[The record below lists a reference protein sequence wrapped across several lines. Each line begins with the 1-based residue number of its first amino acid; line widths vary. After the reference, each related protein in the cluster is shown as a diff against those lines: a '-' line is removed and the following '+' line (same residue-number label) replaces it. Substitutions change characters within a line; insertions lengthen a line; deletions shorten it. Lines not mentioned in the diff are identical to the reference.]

1 MTQTASPRAPRQAG
15 IGFIFATALVDVIA
29 MGVMI
34 PVLPNLVRSMVGG
47 DTAVAADYTMI
58 FAVTWGVMQF
68 VCSPI
73 LGMLSDRFGRRPVLL
88 ISIFGLGIDY
98 IFMALA
104 PNLGW
109 LFVGRVI
116 NGITSASFSTANAY
130 IADITAP
137 ENRAKAFGMMG
148 AAFGL
153 GFILGPAIGGF
164 LGQYNLRWPFYLSA
178 ALALANWL
186 YGYFVLPESLPKER
200 RTTSLNWSK
209 ANPVGSLNLLTSHP
223 GLVGLAAI
231 WFLFQMSHNVFPSIF
246 VLYVG
251 HRFGWGPSQAAVML
265 VITGVL
271 SVIVQAFV
279 VGRVVKLVGERT
291 ALMIGLIAL
300 VSGFVTYGLAASPGV
315 FYFGQ
320 VLQAFGGLIG
330 PSLQS
335 LMSSR
340 VGPSEQGRLQGVNS
354 AMMGICAIIGPA
366 VYLSLLAFAIRHE
379 ASLGL
384 PGLPILMAAGF
395 SLVALG
401 LSIRLARAQ
410 PVAAVQ

>member
-1 MTQTASPRAPRQAG
+1 MTQTASLRAPRQAG
-15 IGFIFATALVDVIA
+15 IGFIFATALIDVIA

-34 PVLPNLVRSMVGG
+34 PVLPNLVKSMVGG
-47 DTAVAADYTMI
+47 DTAAAADYTMI

-68 VCSPI
+68 ICAPI

-88 ISIFGLGIDY
+88 ISIFGLGVDY

-104 PNLGW
+104 PSLGW
-109 LFVGRVI
+109 LFVGRLI
-116 NGITSASFSTANAY
+116 NGITAASFSTANAY

-164 LGQYNLRWPFYLSA
+164 LGQYDLRWPFYLSA
-178 ALALANWL
+178 ALALINWL

-200 RTTSLNWSK
+200 RTTTLNWGK

-223 GLVGLAAI
+223 GLVGLAVI
-231 WFLFQMSHNVFPSIF
+231 WFLFQMAHNVFPSIF

-251 HRFGWGPSQAAVML
+251 HRFNWGPSQAATML
-265 VITGVL
+265 VVMGVV
-271 SVIVQAFV
+271 SVFVQAV
-279 VGRVVKLVGERT
+279 LVGRAVKLLGERM
-291 ALMIGLIAL
+291 ALMIGLASTVLAFAL
-300 VSGFVTYGLAASPGV
+300 YSLAPNPWI
-315 FYFGQ
+315 FYLGQ
-320 VLQAFGGLIG
+320 VVGAFGGFIG

-335 LMSSR
+335 LMSAR

-366 VYLSLLAFAIRHE
+366 IYLSLLAFAIRHE
-379 ASLGL
+379 AKFGL
-384 PGLPILMAAGF
+384 PGLPIMVAGAF
-395 SLVALG
+395 TLAALG
-401 LSIRLARAQ
+401 LAIWAARHQRVPA
-410 PVAAVQ
+410 